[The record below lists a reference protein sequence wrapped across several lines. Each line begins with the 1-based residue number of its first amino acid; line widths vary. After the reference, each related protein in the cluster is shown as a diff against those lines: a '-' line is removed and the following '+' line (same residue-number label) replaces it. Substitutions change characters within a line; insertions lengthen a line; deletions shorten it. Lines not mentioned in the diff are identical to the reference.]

1 MASEIIEIPI
11 TYHTIDPFAKP
22 TAPPAPIVLLLS
34 DTDVL
39 GDPIPLLLAHE
50 DQPNTTNYKHPI
62 VNSSSVRFHPYKGD
76 PTTTQTLLARSAV
89 TSTATPV
96 PTSASSAMLV
106 NQPIITRTM
115 TLPTTTTPK
124 AILMPSLPAT
134 SPADHYPDNESELS
148 SITSSPRMSPELV
161 NWDAAYMKTVRSYMR
176 KLVNEHLNHTQHFK
190 DQTPDK
196 LANVRKDMLLKFP
209 GLDEYKEAWP
219 INLLLI
225 KHLNYTSAESIKKA
239 APLLPAPVTSR
250 GHCNQT

>member
-1 MASEIIEIPI
+1 
-11 TYHTIDPFAKP
+11 
-22 TAPPAPIVLLLS
+22 PPAPIVLLLS

-62 VNSSSVRFHPYKGD
+62 ANSSSVRFHPYKGD
-76 PTTTQTLLARSAV
+76 PTTTRTLLARSAV

-96 PTSASSAMLV
+96 PTSALSAMLV

-148 SITSSPRMSPELV
+148 SVTSSPRMSPVPMSCGVQGPIITSTKFRIPRPVGAGRTNIEKLV
-161 NWDAAYMKTVRSYMR
+161 NWDAAYMKTVR
-176 KLVNEHLNHTQHFK
+176 
-190 DQTPDK
+190 
-196 LANVRKDMLLKFP
+196 
-209 GLDEYKEAWP
+209 
-219 INLLLI
+219 
-225 KHLNYTSAESIKKA
+225 
-239 APLLPAPVTSR
+239 
-250 GHCNQT
+250 